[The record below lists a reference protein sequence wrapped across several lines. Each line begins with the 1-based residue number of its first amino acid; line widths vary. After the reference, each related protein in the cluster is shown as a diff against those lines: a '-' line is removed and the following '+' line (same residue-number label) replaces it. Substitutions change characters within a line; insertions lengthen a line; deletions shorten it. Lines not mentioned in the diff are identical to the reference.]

1 MRLPG
6 GTDRGAAPGGSG
18 TGGIVIHA
26 RLILSLNGAS
36 LPASKA
42 YISDMTENLATS
54 IASLQEMIQG
64 ARIVAGFTGAG
75 ISTESGIPDFRSA
88 DSPWMRNR
96 PIPFEHFLRSA
107 EARREAWRRK
117 FVMDDLYRDAQP
129 NRGHLGI
136 ASLVGSGRMP
146 AVITQNIDGL
156 HQASGLSEEQVV
168 ELHGNGTYAA
178 CLSCGRRHELDW
190 IRRHFEASGDPPECV
205 HCGGILKS
213 ATISFG
219 QSMPEG
225 PMRRAQ
231 KLVASCDLCLVVG
244 SSLVVYPAA
253 AFPVFAKENG
263 AQLVIVNRE
272 PTPLDDRADL
282 VIRAEI
288 GSVLS
293 AFIS

>member
-1 MRLPG
+1 M
-6 GTDRGAAPGGSG
+6 S
-18 TGGIVIHA
+18 
-26 RLILSLNGAS
+26 
-36 LPASKA
+36 
-42 YISDMTENLATS
+42 ENLAAS
-54 IASLQEMIQG
+54 IGILQEMIQE

-75 ISTESGIPDFRSA
+75 ISTESGVPDFRSA

-96 PIPFEHFLRSA
+96 PIPFQHFLQSA
-107 EARREAWRRK
+107 DARREAWRRK

-129 NRGHLGI
+129 SQGHLGI
-136 ASLVGSGRMP
+136 AALVACGRMP
-146 AVITQNIDGL
+146 AVVTQNIDGL

-190 IRRHFEASGDPPECV
+190 IRRRFEAGGEPPECI

-219 QSMPEG
+219 QAMPASA
-225 PMRRAQ
+225 MRRAQ
-231 KLVASCDLCLVVG
+231 KLMASCDLCLVVG

-253 AFPVFAKENG
+253 AFPAFAKENG

-272 PTPLDDRADL
+272 PTPLDATADL
-282 VIRAEI
+282 VIHAEI
-288 GSVLS
+288 GVVLS
-293 AFIS
+293 AFVS